1 MATKTLVEVL
11 LWLEDLFDRHGIER
25 SYGGAFAR
33 NFYAPPRLTKD
44 IDLLVLM
51 SQVKIPGLV
60 EDLRTA
66 GVRRIRTDETTGDE
80 ERIPLEL
87 NDFLGDLRSQ
97 RMVRLDC
104 FGVSAEL
111 FAPWHPF
118 DHEVLRSA
126 IPRDTGS
133 RTINVHRPEHLLVY
147 KKVFDRSKD
156 IEDIK
161 AILVANQGKL
171 DLDRIRKWSREL
183 LDEKGLAELEQL
195 LADFYR

>member
-33 NFYAPPRLTKD
+33 NFYAPPRLTKV

-51 SQVKIPGLV
+51 SQVKISGLV

-87 NDFLGDLRSQ
+87 NDFLGDLIYY
-97 RMVRLDC
+97 L
-104 FGVSAEL
+104 
-111 FAPWHPF
+111 
-118 DHEVLRSA
+118 
-126 IPRDTGS
+126 
-133 RTINVHRPEHLLVY
+133 
-147 KKVFDRSKD
+147 
-156 IEDIK
+156 
-161 AILVANQGKL
+161 
-171 DLDRIRKWSREL
+171 
-183 LDEKGLAELEQL
+183 
-195 LADFYR
+195 